1 MSSWFEAFK
10 ASVLHH
16 CFASDLSLPNRMEDV
31 TDAEITQFVASLN
44 PPPYLTGH
52 QRMLLSEL
60 LQNMEAWWSS
70 SFGVMQSIH
79 EDSAQIMGFNALPVP
94 PSPLPMQIQRR
105 LKMIFRAVMQL
116 MRIPPAPA
124 NMSGGNSAVE
134 DVSHPGTTDDVRF
147 WRMLGQEHRNNPK
160 MVLREWLFQHF
171 DRPYPTD
178 QDKHLL
184 SSITGLSRT
193 QVSNWFINARV
204 RIWQP
209 LVMELGKELG
219 GEHEDMGDSAEEAS
233 PLVLKVEVD
242 HQRLLRGSV
251 VQESDHLSPVTSYR
265 DLPSQPFRTFA
276 PAPAGIAAAMP
287 SESQDHAGN
296 AHTKLE

>member
-1 MSSWFEAFK
+1 
-10 ASVLHH
+10 
-16 CFASDLSLPNRMEDV
+16 
-31 TDAEITQFVASLN
+31 
-44 PPPYLTGH
+44 
-52 QRMLLSEL
+52 MLLSEL